1 MNLELLRLLFDFG
14 LVVLIWL
21 VQLTIYPAFLFYQ
34 KENLLKWHQKYTV
47 GISIVVIPL
56 MFGQL
61 ITSVLQLLKTQN
73 AFTLISIILIILV
86 WVITFS
92 QFVPMHSKIA
102 KGESSNA
109 LLHKLVRLNWLR
121 TILWSLLFGYSLVYF
136 LNR

>member
-61 ITSVLQLLKTQN
+61 ITATIQIIKVQN
-73 AFTLISIILIILV
+73 SYTLVSGILILLV
-86 WVITFS
+86 WAITFS

-102 KGESSNA
+102 KGNSSTK
-109 LLHKLVRLNWLR
+109 LLKELVFLNWSR
-121 TILWSLLFGYSLVYF
+121 TILWSFIFLVRLLHFI
-136 LNR
+136 NN